1 MVGTFTAVNGLYVSL
16 EFTPRIAPTL
26 QELVG
31 ETKVLPSAGSFLE
44 GDTLIA
50 TCPGGH
56 WAVR

>member
-1 MVGTFTAVNGLYVSL
+1 MVKTFTAVKGLYISL

-31 ETKVLPSAGSFLE
+31 EMKALPSAGSFLE
-44 GDTLIA
+44 GDTPIA
-50 TCPGGH
+50 TCPGGR